1 MFVMPV
7 ISVTLRCVRYMGCFI
22 SESSA
27 FLKTDFAKKAG
38 QGQTLLVID
47 SSMAGKSFEEKIA
60 WVLALK
66 RRNKY
71 PEGMNKAGR
80 LNLRRFAANFSLED
94 GTLFRT
100 GKGRKVIVV
109 HTRNRA
115 LELFEQHHGGPWGG
129 HQGIF
134 KTRTALTTRYYW
146 PGMTKDIVQWVEQCV
161 KCQKGRKAVTL
172 HTPVESK
179 TDTPVESK
187 TDTPV
192 QSKETPAPP
201 GQSHLLASPFHT
213 PAPSTPGSVSC
224 SSSLS
229 SCPLLPDS
237 TEWRWQTDAMT
248 SRLDLSHLLPPPR
261 LRQLVQDW
269 LQEDA
274 PAFDPAGCAVG
285 EGPECAVL
293 LCKSPGV
300 LAGCPFFDA
309 IFTELGCTV
318 EWFQPE
324 GAWLEPV
331 ARVAEVRGKARH
343 LLLGERTALNCLG
356 RCSGVATAAGRACR
370 LAREA
375 SWHGQV
381 AGTRKTTPGFRLAE
395 KYALLVGGA
404 SGHRYDL
411 GSLIMLKDNHV
422 WAAGG
427 IAQAIQEAQRVAG
440 FHLKLEVECRSLEE
454 ALEAAEAGSDIIML
468 DNFSPEDLH
477 PAASALK
484 ATHPRV
490 IVEAS
495 GGISEENISQFFGPC
510 IDILSLGCLTQS
522 SQAVDFS
529 LKICRETPVQ
539 RDFAF

>member
-1 MFVMPV
+1 MM
-7 ISVTLRCVRYMGCFI
+7 
-22 SESSA
+22 
-27 FLKTDFAKKAG
+27 
-38 QGQTLLVID
+38 
-47 SSMAGKSFEEKIA
+47 
-60 WVLALK
+60 
-66 RRNKY
+66 
-71 PEGMNKAGR
+71 
-80 LNLRRFAANFSLED
+80 
-94 GTLFRT
+94 
-100 GKGRKVIVV
+100 
-109 HTRNRA
+109 
-115 LELFEQHHGGPWGG
+115 
-129 HQGIF
+129 
-134 KTRTALTTRYYW
+134 
-146 PGMTKDIVQWVEQCV
+146 KDIVQWVERCV
-161 KCQKGRKAVTL
+161 KRQKGRKAVTL
-172 HTPVESK
+172 HTPVQS
-179 TDTPVESK
+179 T

-192 QSKETPAPP
+192 QSRKEVCPAP
-201 GQSHLLASPFHT
+201 A
-213 PAPSTPGSVSC
+213 
-224 SSSLS
+224 LS

-261 LRQLVQDW
+261 LRQLVRDW

-285 EGPECAVL
+285 EGLERAAL

-309 IFTELGCTV
+309 VFTELGCTV

-356 RCSGVATAAGRACR
+356 RCSGVATATGRACR
-370 LAREA
+370 LAQEA
-375 SWHGQV
+375 GWHGQV

-440 FHLKLEVECRSLEE
+440 FHLKLEVECRSLVE

-484 ATHPRV
+484 AAHPRV
-490 IVEAS
+490 MVEAS

-510 IDILSLGCLTQS
+510 IDVLSLGCLTQS
-522 SQAVDFS
+522 SRAVDFS

>member
-7 ISVTLRCVRYMGCFI
+7 IGVTLRCVRYMGCFI

-38 QGQTLLVID
+38 RGQTLLVID

-100 GKGRKVIVV
+100 GRGRKVIVV

-115 LELFEQHHGGPWGG
+115 LELFEQHHGGLWGG

-192 QSKETPAPP
+192 ESKTD
-201 GQSHLLASPFHT
+201 T
-213 PAPSTPGSVSC
+213 SVESKK
-224 SSSLS
+224 
-229 SCPLLPDS
+229 
-237 TEWRWQTDAMT
+237 TDAMT
-248 SRLDLSHLLPPPR
+248 CRLDLSHLLPPPR
-261 LRQLVQDW
+261 LRQLVRDW

-370 LAREA
+370 LAQQA

-484 ATHPRV
+484 AAHPRV

-510 IDILSLGCLTQS
+510 IDVLSLGCLTQS